1 MSHNRDE
8 TICFVYTTE
17 HHLFSPLFPLPCC
30 SSLSAVSHSEGHQTL
45 STDGARSEAP
55 SAQAPRALSAIEEHM
70 AAHTCTLKIVKMCP
84 QNTKKQSE
92 NVFRRALGPQ
102 LTAG

>member
-1 MSHNRDE
+1 M
-8 TICFVYTTE
+8 
-17 HHLFSPLFPLPCC
+17 
-30 SSLSAVSHSEGHQTL
+30 SHSEGHQTL

-55 SAQAPRALSAIEEHM
+55 STQAPRALSAIEEHM
-70 AAHTCTLKIVKMCP
+70 AAHTCALKIVKMCP